1 MIRFVFRFFGLLLLA
16 LGFIFVVYDGI
27 RSISD
32 GALLFTRTSYV
43 WNVVHDGSQQS
54 FQLLIEKYAGP
65 DIWRLV
71 VLLILDQPASAVFG
85 ALGVVL
91 IVIGRKRKPLIGY
104 ARD

>member
-16 LGFIFVVYDGI
+16 LAFIFVVYDGI

-32 GALLFTRTSYV
+32 GLLLFTRAADV
-43 WNVVHDGSQQS
+43 WSAVHDGSQQS
-54 FQLLIEKYAGP
+54 FQALIERYAGP
-65 DIWRLV
+65 DIWRLT
-71 VLLILDQPASAVFG
+71 VLAILDRPASAVFG

-91 IVIGRKRKPLIGY
+91 ILLGRKKKPLIGY